1 MPWKKENLH
10 RYPANWREIRAR
22 VQQLAGDKCENCGVP
37 NHAWGWREAGKF
49 HRIGKN
55 RAIEALRDSTERR
68 GWIKPPFLLGGHKII
83 EIVCTT
89 AHLDHTPEN
98 CDPANLRFWCQKCH
112 LDYDAKHHA
121 QNAYQTRRKG
131 RAVADLFE
139 GAT

>member
-10 RYPANWREIRAR
+10 RYPANWSEIRAR
-22 VQQLAGDKCENCGVP
+22 VQQLAGDKCENCGVR
-37 NHAWGWREAGKF
+37 NYSWGYREIGKF
-49 HRIGKN
+49 HPISKTK
-55 RAIEALRDSTERR
+55 ARR
-68 GWIKPPFLLGGHKII
+68 EVGMGMRPPFYWHGRKII

-98 CDPANLRFWCQKCH
+98 CDPSNLRFWCQKCH

-139 GAT
+139 GSP